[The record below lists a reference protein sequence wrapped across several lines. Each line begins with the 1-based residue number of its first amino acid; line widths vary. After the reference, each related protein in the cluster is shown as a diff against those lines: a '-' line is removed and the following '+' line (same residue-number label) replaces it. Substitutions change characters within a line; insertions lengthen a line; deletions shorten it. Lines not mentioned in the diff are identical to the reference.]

1 MKCQRSVVNHQEEV
15 RIDLLEVN
23 SIHDRLDIGPVIGVL
38 IIDHPSYA
46 LMLTVDEEE
55 DRMVDLHLT
64 PYLAPNRLRDEIR
77 VHINPS
83 QR

>member
-1 MKCQRSVVNHQEEV
+1 MKCQRSVGNHQEDI
-15 RIDLLEVN
+15 RIDLQGAN
-23 SIHDRLDIGPVIGVL
+23 SIHDRLDIGSVIGVL

-55 DRMVDLHLT
+55 DRMVDRHPTLH
-64 PYLAPNRLRDEIR
+64 LAPNRLRDEIR
-77 VHINPS
+77 VHINLS